1 MSYKNKFKKELFN
14 KISLLDKIE
23 HEEIY
28 KILIENSP
36 EINLTTNANGIFF
49 NLSSLNDEL
58 ITKINLFVDFCI
70 KNKKNLDDYDKKL
83 IEYKNNKTIRINF
96 NDIEKNK
103 KDKKIEDWNKSLD
116 NNLIQKV
123 NKYIEYVINDNE
135 NIYKKKTNNNF
146 NTAKKKYS
154 KPYILN
160 DVNLKNILKKEK
172 YI

>member
-1 MSYKNKFKKELFN
+1 MTYTNKFKKELFN
-14 KISLLDKIE
+14 KINLLDKIE

-28 KILIENSP
+28 KILTEDSSD
-36 EINLTTNANGIFF
+36 INLTTNTNGIFF

-58 ITKINLFVDFCI
+58 ITKIDLFVDFCI
-70 KNKKNLDDYDKKL
+70 QNKKSLDDYDKKL

-103 KDKKIEDWNKSLD
+103 KDKKIEDWNKLLD
-116 NNLIQKV
+116 NTSVQKV
-123 NKYIEYVINDNE
+123 NKYIEFVINDNE
-135 NIYKKKTNNNF
+135 NVYKKKTNNNF

-160 DVNLKNILKKEK
+160 DVNLKNMLKKEE
-172 YI
+172 YV